1 METEWRWIDAHSMNC
16 RHADLSQSILLP
28 AACSLHLLSEDQ
40 LNIKESGGPQNRLL
54 FESEVL
60 GDSLGSGD
68 AYEQGAA
75 TAESLQSCL
84 TLCNPIDI
92 STPGSSTHGIFQ
104 ARVLEWGTMA
114 LSNEQGERDVKRKN

>member
-1 METEWRWIDAHSMNC
+1 METEWWWIDAHGMNC

-28 AACSLHLLSEDQ
+28 ASCSFHLLAEDQ
-40 LNIKESGGPQNRLL
+40 LNIKESGGPQNRVL
-54 FESEVL
+54 FETEVL

-75 TAESLQSCL
+75 TAKSLQSCP

-92 STPGSSTHGIFQ
+92 SPPGSSTHGIFQ
-104 ARVLEWGTMA
+104 ARVLEWDTMA
-114 LSNEQGERDVKRKN
+114 LCNEQGERDAKRKN